1 MLGRILK
8 IAGWMLVAFLALFSS
23 VSLVASARI
32 YGNPPQGMERD
43 YNTGIETIQI
53 SDNLYMLRGA
63 VSNVIV
69 LITEDGVLIID
80 SGIARMVEK
89 LDAAIARLT
98 DKKVRYVINTHSH
111 HDHREG
117 NGYFRAKGADI
128 IAQENTKRVVSLAV
142 GNPNVTPLDVPTIT
156 YDNNYSFHFGGE
168 EVRLYHVPLGHTD
181 GDTLIHLVNH
191 NLVATGDVFVY
202 RGLPFISLGAGA
214 TVDTMLQGQM
224 QILDLVDEETIIAPG
239 HGPLTDKA
247 GLVDTHEKLKVI
259 RNRIAKLKEKGVSA
273 RMSRFYFPT
282 RDTWRPWREEETG
295 MDDRYYIFLVHSS
308 LPGKTGNNKENAE
321 PNSE

>member
-8 IAGWMLVAFLALFSS
+8 FAGWTLMAFLALFCS

-32 YGNPPQGMERD
+32 FGEPPRGMKRD

-53 SDNLYMLRGA
+53 SNNLYMLRGA

-69 LITEDGVLIID
+69 LITDEGVLIVD
-80 SGIARMVEK
+80 SGVARMVEK

-117 NGYFRAKGADI
+117 NGYFRAKGADVM
-128 IAQENTKRVVSLAV
+128 AQENTKRVIALAV
-142 GNPNVTPLDVPTIT
+142 GNPNVTALDVPTVT
-156 YDNNYSFHFGGE
+156 YDDEYTLLFGGE
-168 EVRLYHVPLGHTD
+168 EIRLYHVPLGHTD
-181 GDTLIHLVNH
+181 GDTLIHFANH

-214 TVDTMLQGQM
+214 TVDSMLQGQT
-224 QILDLVDEETIIAPG
+224 QILDLVDEETTIAPG
-239 HGPLTDKA
+239 HGPLTNKA
-247 GLVDTHEKLKVI
+247 GLSDTHQKLKDI
-259 RNRIAKLKEKGVSA
+259 RNRIARLKEKGVSA

-308 LPGKTGNNKENAE
+308 LPGKASNNKENVEAD
-321 PNSE
+321 ND